1 MYDCIDLECFS
12 NSCFTDDIKLSV
24 QPSVAGVTVVSWT
37 VSPSLLVPSDALY
50 QLQFSRHGHNYDDS
64 WQAISDKLV
73 NTFIGIDDARRDLG
87 QLRHSFYRVVI
98 SVPDPQDPSTNL
110 NTWISKPVNALGANY
125 GLKPAQLRMRQEII
139 RREIR
144 RYRDPSTPAQ
154 KGYLIRLKRHG
165 PIQEGSIDPDTGQI
179 INDTEQGYGTKYGY
193 YDAYPCFYMDM
204 GNYETDIKTVTD
216 IGISVDGP
224 FTKVKFLNIPQVDSH
239 DIWVDAE
246 SDERWWIGKVTTLTK
261 VGSEPLVC
269 SAVAGRISFDDAIY
283 KIPVGDSQISFGVK
297 FDWFGYT
304 LRWG

>member
-1 MYDCIDLECFS
+1 MAGCFDSDCLT
-12 NSCFTDDIKLSV
+12 NNCFTDDIKLSV
-24 QPSVAGVTVVSWT
+24 QPSIANATVISWT
-37 VSPSLLVPSDALY
+37 VSPLLMVPPTALY

-64 WQAISDKLV
+64 WEPVTDKV
-73 NTFIGIDDARRDLG
+73 PNTFMDVDDSVRDVG
-87 QLRHSFYRVVI
+87 QLKHAFYRVVI
-98 SVPDPQDPSTNL
+98 TVPDPQDPFINL
-110 NTWISKPVNALGANY
+110 NTWISKPANALGANY

-139 RREIR
+139 RRELR
-144 RYRDPSTPAQ
+144 RYRDPANPAQ

-165 PIQEGSIDPDTGQI
+165 PIQEGSVDPDTGQV

-193 YDAYPCFYMDM
+193 YDAYPCFYVDI
-204 GNYETDIKTVTD
+204 GNYETDIKTATD
-216 IGISVDGP
+216 IGISVEGP
-224 FTKVKFLNIPQVDSH
+224 FAKLRFLNIPQVDSH

-261 VGSEPLVC
+261 VGSEPLIC

-283 KIPVGDSQISFGVK
+283 KIPVGDSQVALGAR